1 MFHLHHVWQDIFL
14 TPQNCCC
21 TIGFKIFG
29 LKEVLTVLTWGT
41 CCFERSKGWLWQTLS
56 AVTHKPHRLPHQC
69 ALNNGQSPLSAS
81 SCLKGNARR
90 HDSVSRRSAMRS
102 GSNGRTDSRQAM
114 SDRKGCI
121 NTSQHPQPLGGAHAR
136 LALCAIFQFLQPK
149 AAAFLVP
156 QDLAKK
162 KGTPLQVASSPSVL
176 TFPLMLLTCLKG
188 TT

>member
-1 MFHLHHVWQDIFL
+1 MLEGTTLCPEEALCAVEVMDA
-14 TPQNCCC
+14 
-21 TIGFKIFG
+21 
-29 LKEVLTVLTWGT
+29 LK
-41 CCFERSKGWLWQTLS
+41 
-56 AVTHKPHRLPHQC
+56 
-69 ALNNGQSPLSAS
+69 N
-81 SCLKGNARR
+81 
-90 HDSVSRRSAMRS
+90 
-102 GSNGRTDSRQAM
+102 SRQAM